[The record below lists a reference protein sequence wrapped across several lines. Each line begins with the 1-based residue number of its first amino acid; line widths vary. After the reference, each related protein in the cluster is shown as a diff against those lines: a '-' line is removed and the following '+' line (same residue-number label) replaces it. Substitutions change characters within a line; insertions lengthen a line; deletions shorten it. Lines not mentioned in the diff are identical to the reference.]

1 MSARKLP
8 EHTPHVCS
16 HRGGCPC
23 CQLWTQC
30 VGCQSSWS
38 GSEKAFSIGEG
49 TFQCTFMACASAT
62 LWSCIDKIFLKPT
75 GQMMHTTCSYVMW
88 NLCSNSHGA
97 PVNCQVPYVHCMYQ
111 WVCVGSCYN
120 TLWNI
125 VTFCGNGWTYYTNC
139 ALMLGSARAMHIAH
153 GKLTL

>member
-30 VGCQSSWS
+30 V
-38 GSEKAFSIGEG
+38 EYVRVAEVEIRRPLVGEG

-62 LWSCIDKIFLKPT
+62 L
-75 GQMMHTTCSYVMW
+75 
-88 NLCSNSHGA
+88 
-97 PVNCQVPYVHCMYQ
+97 
-111 WVCVGSCYN
+111 
-120 TLWNI
+120 
-125 VTFCGNGWTYYTNC
+125 
-139 ALMLGSARAMHIAH
+139 
-153 GKLTL
+153 